1 MKSSQFPNH
10 VFLKTMFNHID
21 FNSKTVSKVDLSIK
35 RKTILQNKFPDT
47 YFKFDFWKEVFS
59 KVTPLSWATSPL
71 CITRAFWQLFRNLQL
86 IKVLIKVSKIL
97 PSLKSAVFYK
107 KNEAKVCW
115 KRYVVQ
121 GCTKNFEKNKLWE
134 TLINCGAFFSDFTV
148 MSDGHYI

>member
-107 KNEAKVCW
+107 KMRQRFVEKDMLY
-115 KRYVVQ
+115 RVVPKILKK
-121 GCTKNFEKNKLWE
+121 T
-134 TLINCGAFFSDFTV
+134 NCGRL
-148 MSDGHYI
+148 